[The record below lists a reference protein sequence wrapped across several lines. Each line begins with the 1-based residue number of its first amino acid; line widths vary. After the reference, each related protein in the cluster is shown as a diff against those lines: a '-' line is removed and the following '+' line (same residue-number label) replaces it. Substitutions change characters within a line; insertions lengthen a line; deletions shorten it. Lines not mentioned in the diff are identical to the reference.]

1 MIKTVFVVEGQTERI
16 FVEKFIEV
24 VAGTLAY
31 SVTSDEH
38 HGDSRIQVFSRSNVP
53 VGQADYVISIIDVG
67 NDDKVR
73 SYVDDENIEVFIK
86 KGFQSV
92 YGLRDKYTGSGRE
105 VNLNF
110 NISKD
115 KELRDKWGLNIEV
128 VVAVQEVEAWF
139 LSVPE
144 FFTAYDNSLL
154 VRKINS
160 ILGYDISTVQI
171 ELIKHPAQ
179 EINKVLTTVG
189 KKYKK
194 KERDTHKI
202 AHNLNYQTLYL
213 EKSHVIPALGR
224 FCALLDSSLSSS

>member
-1 MIKTVFVVEGQTERI
+1 MKKTVFVVEGQTERI

-38 HGDSRIQVFSRSNVP
+38 HGDSLVQIFSRSNVP
-53 VGQADYVISIIDVG
+53 VGQADYAIRIIDVG

-73 SYVDDENIEVFIK
+73 SYIDDENIEIFK
-86 KGFQSV
+86 EKGFQGV
-92 YGLRDKYTGSGRE
+92 YGLRDKYTGNSRE
-105 VNLNF
+105 VNLDF
-110 NISKD
+110 NSNKD
-115 KELRDKWGLNIEV
+115 RELNAKWGLNVEV
-128 VVAVQEVEAWF
+128 VVAIQEVEAWF

-144 FFTAYDNSLL
+144 FFSAYDNSLIIK
-154 VRKINS
+154 RIND
-160 ILGYDISTVQI
+160 ILGYDISIKQI
-171 ELIKHPAQ
+171 ESICHPAQ

-194 KERDTHKI
+194 KEKDALKI

-213 EKSHVIPALGR
+213 EKSLVIPALGR
-224 FCALLDSSLSSS
+224 FCALMDSSLSPS